1 MDQREDTAEFLS
13 LLFGWSNFAFLFF
26 HLLFMMM
33 NPSKLHYTS
42 WFSAKLPHLENH
54 PIKLQG
60 TIQVIRHLQTLPCSG
75 RVQVSFLGTPLG
87 WHAAEQWH
95 IRPRGTWT
103 LHAYLLPLEVV
114 PKQNCKQSKTLGREK
129 TTYSSRGTAEK
140 TYQVIVSFFI
150 QKRKQYRKPCTSK
163 KAK

>member
-60 TIQVIRHLQTLPCSG
+60 TRF

>member
-1 MDQREDTAEFLS
+1 MNMQKKKKKHSRIPFPAWKLVGQLVGQFS
-13 LLFGWSNFAFLFF
+13 LFLFF
-26 HLLFMMM
+26 YLLFMMVNPSYDQVMMM

-42 WFSAKLPHLENH
+42 WFSAKLSHLENH

-60 TIQVIRHLQTLPCSG
+60 TIQVIRHLQTLPCPG

-114 PKQNCKQSKTLGREK
+114 PKQNCKRSKTLGREK
-129 TTYSSRGTAEK
+129 TTYTTLRTAEK
-140 TYQVIVSFFI
+140 TYQVIG
-150 QKRKQYRKPCTSK
+150 
-163 KAK
+163 